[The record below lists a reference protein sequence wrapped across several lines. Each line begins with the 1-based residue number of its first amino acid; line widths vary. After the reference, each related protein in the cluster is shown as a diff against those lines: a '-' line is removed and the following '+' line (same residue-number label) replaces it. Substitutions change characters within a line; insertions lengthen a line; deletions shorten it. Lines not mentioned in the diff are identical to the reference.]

1 MSEAY
6 TENRDFAG
14 EVFDTQSASLPQQ
27 VEAGDASDAI
37 GTNNLR
43 VLGGSEET
51 GDIIQNLSFASSAV
65 TPNGDGINDA
75 LRIDYT
81 LFRMPA
87 PIPVELNVYDLRGRP
102 LGQVDLGLQGAGPH
116 RVEWDGRDGS
126 GVLLPPGM
134 YLLEIAL
141 RAELKTFRHLQ
152 PVGVAY

>member
-1 MSEAY
+1 
-6 TENRDFAG
+6 
-14 EVFDTQSASLPQQ
+14 
-27 VEAGDASDAI
+27 
-37 GTNNLR
+37 
-43 VLGGSEET
+43 
-51 GDIIQNLSFASSAV
+51 
-65 TPNGDGINDA
+65 